1 MKYVIMFF
9 IMFWLHLIDDFH
21 LQGFLGDLK
30 QKAWWKKNYPDKLY
44 EHDWMFALFEH
55 SFSWA
60 FTTHI
65 PLLAL
70 SIYSYCTSGRYDCLV
85 AYVSCMIINIGF
97 HMVIDNLKANEF
109 TINLKTDQMLHIC
122 QIIFSLGAYY
132 LLELYNLI

>member
-30 QKAWWKKNYPDKLY
+30 QKDWWKENYPDKLY

-70 SIYSYCTSGRYDCLV
+70 SIYSYYTNGRYNCLI
-85 AYVSCMIINIGF
+85 AYVVCMILHTGF
-97 HMVIDNLKANEF
+97 HMVIDNLKANDLA
-109 TINLKTDQMLHIC
+109 INLATDQILHIC
-122 QIIFSLGAYY
+122 QIVISLTLYSF
-132 LLELYNLI
+132 LEFCNLI